1 MQPVY
6 IDCHG
11 FNQFHK
17 VINALYSPDLDLGR
31 FISSVSIEEVYG
43 NNSNFYDRYT
53 VQVLPSD
60 PMFAGS
66 HCHLHEYLM
75 DNLPIPDR
83 FITCVDYND
92 PADPMPNMF
101 DCNGIFDDID
111 LPVTYAETMAITDR
125 TID

>member
-31 FISSVSIEEVYG
+31 FISGVSITNLVY
-43 NNSNFYDRYT
+43 DCYT
-53 VQVLPSD
+53 IQVLPSD

-66 HCHLHEYLM
+66 YCHLHEYLM
-75 DNLPIPDR
+75 DNLPIPSR
-83 FITCVDYND
+83 FITCMDY
-92 PADPMPNMF
+92 
-101 DCNGIFDDID
+101 DDID
-111 LPVTYAETMAITDR
+111 PESSENTM
-125 TID
+125 IDHTSDW

>member
-17 VINALYSPDLDLGR
+17 IVNALHDLNFGKDVCKIDCQKVYDKPKCYDL
-31 FISSVSIEEVYG
+31 
-43 NNSNFYDRYT
+43 YT
-53 VQVLPSD
+53 VQVLPAD

-75 DNLPIPDR
+75 DVLPIKAR
-83 FITCVDYND
+83 FITCMDYEE
-92 PADPMPNMF
+92 
-101 DCNGIFDDID
+101 IFQDDYK
-111 LPVTYAETMAITDR
+111 PFYKS
-125 TID
+125 